1 MDGDAD
7 FYGIGIRL
15 GLYAQSLTT
24 LLVTLFVQEEEA
36 VNRTINL
43 LLQLAIFAG
52 TLLSTHAGTIHAF
65 EVIIV
70 FWILVGAL
78 SSLTGSGITDIN
90 SFSGTCRLLFY
101 AALSAYGCW
110 FFFVGQDTMQE
121 TPCMQIVFFGKSTL
135 DGWFRTVGKV
145 ISITSLVIII
155 GLLAWAA
162 TTYIKK
168 GGGEQ
173 SRYRSGRPQTEITLM
188 LLSLA
193 MVVLSI
199 ISTEHVIR
207 ANNLSGVDDIFDVGQ
222 VLALLVGLFQLLDVL
237 IPIFFEHRLWVPRCW
252 LLLGHHLT

>member
-7 FYGIGIRL
+7 TYGIGIRL

-52 TLLSTHAGTIHAF
+52 TLLSTYAGTIHAF

-78 SSLTGSGITDIN
+78 SSLTGSGITGIR

-101 AALSAYGCW
+101 AALSAYSCW
-110 FFFVGQDTMQE
+110 FFFVGQDTMRE
-121 TPCMQIVFFGKSTL
+121 TPCIQIVFFGKSTL
-135 DGWFRTVGKV
+135 DGWFQTFGKV
-145 ISITSLVIII
+145 ISIISLVIVI
-155 GLLAWAA
+155 GLLTWAA

-168 GGGEQ
+168 GGGEK
-173 SRYRSGRPQTEITLM
+173 SRYCFHRPQTEITLM
-188 LLSLA
+188 FLSMA

-199 ISTEHVIR
+199 TSTEYIIR

-222 VLALLVGLFQLLDVL
+222 VLAFLVGLFQLLNVL
-237 IPIFFEHRLWVPRCW
+237 IPIFFQRHLWAPRCW